1 MTEVSIYK
9 PAKTAMQ
16 SGRGNT
22 RKWVIEFEP
31 GANFTEP
38 LMGWIGSTDT
48 QGQVQLRFG
57 SKQEAIT
64 FADKNGLAYR
74 LQEPKPRRIRPK
86 SYAENFSFR
95 RRF

>member
-1 MTEVSIYK
+1 
-9 PAKTAMQ
+9 
-16 SGRGNT
+16 
-22 RKWVIEFEP
+22 
-31 GANFTEP
+31 
-38 LMGWIGSTDT
+38 
-48 QGQVQLRFG
+48 VQLRFG
-57 SKQEAIT
+57 SKEEAIA